1 MAVSFKGAGSA
12 FDPQN
17 KSEVSEFTA
26 ALLTSGTKQLDEEAF
41 NARTNDIAAN
51 LASASDLETS
61 SVEMRSLSKPS
72 VLKQSAALFNAALT
86 RPRFD
91 SAAFARLQKQGITT
105 LQQEETDPG
114 FIAGRTLTKLNYPDH
129 PYVTLPS
136 TTSAP
141 STAPAT
147 VKTTPLLPS
156 SATSAAAAPKNWP
169 KTRSKDCLPKA
180 ARATAH
186 RTSATTPRN
195 GATSRLPANRRKSC
209 SVCRSSSGTTP
220 TTTHWSQV
228 TTSSAAAAST
238 AG

>member
-1 MAVSFKGAGSA
+1 MQLKTLNLALAVLPLTAQAAVNIQRWKTKEGTQILLVEHHENPIVDMAVSFKGAGSA

-72 VLKQSAALFNAALT
+72 VLKQSTALFNAALT

-129 PYVTLPS
+129 P
-136 TTSAP
+136 
-141 STAPAT
+141 
-147 VKTTPLLPS
+147 
-156 SATSAAAAPKNWP
+156 
-169 KTRSKDCLPKA
+169 
-180 ARATAH
+180 
-186 RTSATTPRN
+186 
-195 GATSRLPANRRKSC
+195 
-209 SVCRSSSGTTP
+209 
-220 TTTHWSQV
+220 
-228 TTSSAAAAST
+228 
-238 AG
+238 